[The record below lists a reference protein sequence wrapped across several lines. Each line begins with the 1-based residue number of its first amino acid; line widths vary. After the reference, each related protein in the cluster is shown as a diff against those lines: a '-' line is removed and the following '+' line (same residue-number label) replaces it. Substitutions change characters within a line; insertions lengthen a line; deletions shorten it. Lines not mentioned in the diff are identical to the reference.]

1 MKTKLATLMAE
12 ETIVKSVAMETIHIK
27 AGVMSPVTFFV
38 TTCVSLP
45 EFMRRMSGSISV
57 RKGETHY
64 QKSVDIKKEGI
75 GNCETSSQF

>member
-1 MKTKLATLMAE
+1 MKNLKKLNE
-12 ETIVKSVAMETIHIK
+12 NETRNIN
-27 AGVMSPVTFFV
+27 GGGMSPVTFFV

-75 GNCETSSQF
+75 LKEE

>member
-1 MKTKLATLMAE
+1 MKTKPATLMAE
-12 ETIVKSVAMETIHIK
+12 ETIVKSVGMETIHIK

-57 RKGETHY
+57 NKKGETYY

-75 GNCETSSQF
+75 LKEE

>member
-1 MKTKLATLMAE
+1 MKTKPATLMAE

-38 TTCVSLP
+38 TICVSLP

-57 RKGETHY
+57 NKKGETHY

-75 GNCETSSQF
+75 LKGEQNL

>member
-1 MKTKLATLMAE
+1 MKMKLATSMVEDL
-12 ETIVKSVAMETIHIK
+12 IVKSVATEIIHIR
-27 AGVMSPVTFFV
+27 AGVMLPLTFFV

-75 GNCETSSQF
+75 LKGE

>member
-1 MKTKLATLMAE
+1 MFGTSIGSFYTLG
-12 ETIVKSVAMETIHIK
+12 METIHIK

-75 GNCETSSQF
+75 LKGEQNL

>member
-1 MKTKLATLMAE
+1 
-12 ETIVKSVAMETIHIK
+12 
-27 AGVMSPVTFFV
+27 MSPVTFFV

-57 RKGETHY
+57 NKKGETHY

-75 GNCETSSQF
+75 LKVE